1 MSPAKVVCS
10 DLDYRSGANAS
21 PALRQSHY
29 SRAVGHNLSNQVK
42 IKRKECREENRP
54 WHEIPIIL
62 SISSTIF
69 RTIEADTIRCSSSNV
84 RARCIRSYVHIY
96 TCVCTVHTRSK
107 PLCYFFLTRLQYQVQ
122 TINVKLYSFYMVFS
136 ETVDI
141 AR

>member
-1 MSPAKVVCS
+1 MSPAKVVYS

-54 WHEIPIIL
+54 RHEIPIIL
-62 SISSTIF
+62 SISSMIF

-84 RARCIRSYVHIY
+84 RARCIRSYVHVY
-96 TCVCTVHTRSK
+96 TCVCTVMYTHLK
-107 PLCYFFLTRLQYQVQ
+107 PLCYFFFSKTSISG
-122 TINVKLYSFYMVFS
+122 INYKF
-136 ETVDI
+136 
-141 AR
+141 